1 MFYIT
6 IFLTFTTKDRT
17 NTHNGKSPPIMT
29 KRWAATSCLKPDR
42 YFIFILSILMAQRGA
57 DGLGTLPDASQEGLL
72 YQFKSYSNVALFHY
86 NVPSEVTR
94 ATWEF
99 AAFQD
104 DPSCPSRKVHI
115 YLQHGSYPVFNG
127 YFEGNKNIT
136 REEFPPYFYVE
147 RTSLTHMTTN
157 SAYQPTD
164 STVFPGTYQ
173 YR

>member
-1 MFYIT
+1 
-6 IFLTFTTKDRT
+6 
-17 NTHNGKSPPIMT
+17 MT
-29 KRWAATSCLKPDR
+29 KLWAEKSCPKPNKC
-42 YFIFILSILMAQRGA
+42 SILWSLILAILMIQREA

-115 YLQHGSYPVFNG
+115 YLQHGAYPVFNG

-164 STVFPGTYQ
+164 STVFPGTYHTIFLRMQ
-173 YR
+173 TCLYKLYYHYHNYHNH

>member
-1 MFYIT
+1 
-6 IFLTFTTKDRT
+6 
-17 NTHNGKSPPIMT
+17 MT
-29 KRWAATSCLKPDR
+29 KLWAAKSCPKPHKC
-42 YFIFILSILMAQRGA
+42 FISILWSHTLAMLMIQREA
-57 DGLGTLPDASQEGLL
+57 DSLGTLPDASQEGLL

-115 YLQHGSYPVFNG
+115 YLQHGAYPVFNG
-127 YFEGNKNIT
+127 YFDGNKNIT
-136 REEFPPYFYVE
+136 RKEFPPYFYVE

-164 STVFPGTYQ
+164 STVFPGTYYTIIHRYNSSFIFMRILSLPQ
-173 YR
+173 LS